1 MTFSNGSSINK
12 SKIVKKHLDNRG
24 EKDVKP

>member
-1 MTFSNGSSINK
+1 MTFSNGSCINK

-24 EKDVKP
+24 EKDVKA